1 VENRRKALKADSLA
15 FGRLVDSK
23 AKEIT
28 SALSEIENHL
38 QAQQDVIDKEKE
50 RRRLAIEEAAQAK
63 LQERLA
69 LLEAERLEQQ
79 KKIAEQEA
87 EAKQLRDELI
97 AKQRAEL
104 VEQERQLALAREAE
118 RKAEAERLAEQR
130 RREVELALAKAKQE
144 QAEAAARKAA
154 KDKAVF
160 DAVRQEFPTI
170 EACWLEIT
178 RLRLQ

>member
-1 VENRRKALKADSLA
+1 MEINE
-15 FGRLVDSK
+15 LVTYSV
-23 AKEIT
+23 T
-28 SALSEIENHL
+28 
-38 QAQQDVIDKEKE
+38 
-50 RRRLAIEEAAQAK
+50 
-63 LQERLA
+63 
-69 LLEAERLEQQ
+69 ERLEQQ

-87 EAKQLRDELI
+87 EAKRLRDELI

-118 RKAEAERLAEQR
+118 RKAEGERLAEQR

-144 QAEAAARKAA
+144 RAEAAARKAA